1 MNELA
6 DRLKAET
13 RVRIEV
19 MRADLTDPGDLAR
32 VSARVSDEPT
42 LNLLVNNAGFGS
54 YGPFP
59 ELSVPAINS
68 LIAIHVTAVSCLTH
82 AAVRQMPERGSGGI
96 INMASLLA
104 LSGSMPPRPLPYRAV
119 YAGAKSFILTFT
131 QALAAELANSSV
143 RIQVCLPGLVATE
156 FHGRS
161 SFPRPLMQPDD
172 AVDTSLKALRQ
183 NEMVCIPGLE
193 NPLLIDRSLEAQGDL
208 FRAGGGP
215 TKAARYWK

>member
-1 MNELA
+1 MNSRGTALVTGASSGIGAAYATRLARDGRDLIVVARRLERLNELA

-68 LIAIHVTAVSCLTH
+68 LIAIHVTAVSCLTT
-82 AAVRQMPERGSGGI
+82 
-96 INMASLLA
+96 
-104 LSGSMPPRPLPYRAV
+104 LP
-119 YAGAKSFILTFT
+119 
-131 QALAAELANSSV
+131 
-143 RIQVCLPGLVATE
+143 
-156 FHGRS
+156 
-161 SFPRPLMQPDD
+161 
-172 AVDTSLKALRQ
+172 
-183 NEMVCIPGLE
+183 
-193 NPLLIDRSLEAQGDL
+193 
-208 FRAGGGP
+208 
-215 TKAARYWK
+215 